1 MSYSSLFNKAQ
12 DFIKVYQNDKL
23 DSETIA
29 AVIVEFVNTF
39 SSYANGKEYMV
50 TEDLYQDSRYSSGE
64 PIKTQDFEEKLAFV
78 KSEMFLGLVSI
89 SINRNVAWNK
99 CEGKCNVS
107 NKEAGEVVDSF
118 INFYMRG
125 KF

>member
-1 MSYSSLFNKAQ
+1 MSYSSLFNQAQ
-12 DFIKVYQNDKL
+12 DFFKVYKNANL

-29 AVIVEFVNTF
+29 AIIVEFVNTF
-39 SSYANGKEYMV
+39 SMYANGKEFMV
-50 TEDLYQDSRYSSGE
+50 TEDLYQMSRYASGE
-64 PIKTQDFEEKLAFV
+64 PIRTEEFAEKLSFV

-89 SINRNVAWNK
+89 AINRNTSCNK

-125 KF
+125 KI